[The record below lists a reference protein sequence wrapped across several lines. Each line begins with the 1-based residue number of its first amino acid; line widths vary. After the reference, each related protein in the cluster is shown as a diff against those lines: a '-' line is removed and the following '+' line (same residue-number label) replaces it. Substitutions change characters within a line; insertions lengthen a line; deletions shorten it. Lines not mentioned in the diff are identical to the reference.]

1 VAFEEEKNAAASR
14 VRDSAIFP
22 AVDFPLL
29 LLVGGR
35 ARAPSSF
42 NTRT

>member
-1 VAFEEEKNAAASR
+1 VAFEEEKNATAASR

-29 LLVGGR
+29 FVR
-35 ARAPSSF
+35 ARAFLFQYSYM
-42 NTRT
+42 T